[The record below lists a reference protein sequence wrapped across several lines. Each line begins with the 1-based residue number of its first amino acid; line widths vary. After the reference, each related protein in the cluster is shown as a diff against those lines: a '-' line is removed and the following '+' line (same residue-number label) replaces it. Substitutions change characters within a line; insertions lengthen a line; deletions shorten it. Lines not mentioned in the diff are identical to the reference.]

1 MLLYINCCP
10 RVESRTERL
19 AQAVLAGREREELCL
34 YEQPLVPLDRAR
46 LAQRDALIAAQ
57 AWDDPMFRWAKQ
69 FAAADEIVIAAPYWD
84 LSFPAVLK
92 TYVENI
98 YVTGIVTVYGEDGC
112 PVGLCR
118 AKRLTYVTT
127 SGGAYDPQFSYEYLA
142 KMAKTYFGIA
152 ETRLVYAEKLD
163 IAGNNAEEILQQAID
178 KL

>member
-10 RVESRTERL
+10 RVASRTERL
-19 AQAVLAGREREELCL
+19 AQAVLTGREHEELRL
-34 YEQPLVPLDRAR
+34 YEQPLEPLDRAR

-98 YVTGIVTVYGEDGC
+98 YVTGIVTAYGEDGC
-112 PVGLCR
+112 PAGLCR
-118 AKRLTYVTT
+118 AERLTYVTT
-127 SGGAYDPQFSYEYLA
+127 AGGPYDSRFSYEYLA
-142 KMAKTYFGIA
+142 EMAKTYFGIP
-152 ETRLVYAEKLD
+152 ETRLVYAENLD
-163 IAGNNAEEILQQAID
+163 IAGNNAEEILQRAISEV
-178 KL
+178 